1 MGKKKNSNRSHKE
14 HDINLTRWKMISG
27 ARAQFKK
34 EKKTQMDQAKA
45 MLGLTAL
52 KEKIHGGKKDED
64 K

>member
-1 MGKKKNSNRSHKE
+1 MKKKNSNRSHKE
-14 HDINLTRWKMISG
+14 KDINLTRWKMISG
-27 ARAQFKK
+27 ARAHMKS
-34 EKKTQMDQAKA
+34 EKKTQMDQAKT